1 MIVRKFPT
9 RYFGPFTNLNADL
22 IREEVDAMFKVILK
36 LVKVLISNPQ
46 AKRIA
51 EQLRLKIEKFK
62 IYLPILDA
70 ICRQGLTDRH
80 WQQISDELGQPVSPQ
95 MQSSLCAM
103 IDVDIQRIVGR
114 LEEISNAAGNEYELN
129 MQLSVM
135 QSEWKDVAFEL
146 LPYR

>member
-1 MIVRKFPT
+1 M
-9 RYFGPFTNLNADL
+9 Y
-22 IREEVDAMFKVILK
+22 KVITK
-36 LVKVLISNPQ
+36 LVKLLITNPQ

-51 EQLRLKIEKFK
+51 EQLSLKIKKFK
-62 IYLPILDA
+62 IYLPILDS

-95 MQSSLCAM
+95 QQTSLCAM
-103 IDVDIQRIVGR
+103 IDVDIQRIAER

-129 MQLSVM
+129 TQLSVM
-135 QSEWKDVAFEL
+135 QSEWKEVAFEL

>member
-1 MIVRKFPT
+1 MSKIIT
-9 RYFGPFTNLNADL
+9 
-22 IREEVDAMFKVILK
+22 K
-36 LVKVLISNPQ
+36 LVKQLANNPQ

-51 EQLRLKIEKFK
+51 EQLRLKIKKFQ
-62 IYLPILDA
+62 IYLPILDS

-80 WQQISDELGQPVSPQ
+80 WQQISDELGQPISPSTQ
-95 MQSSLCAM
+95 TSLCAM
-103 IDVDIQRIVGR
+103 IDVDIQRIVER